1 MAAPVAPA
9 GLPPGLCPSFAV
21 VCSFLE
27 RYGAAL
33 DLPEMTFPQMEGYL
47 QDTSSV
53 SQPLVELHVKLL
65 RKLGKS
71 VTSDRWEKYLVKVC
85 QEFNSTWAWELERKG
100 YPEMSMECKAD
111 ILKYLC
117 ESQFDDNLKF
127 KTAVNEEDPERMRMQ
142 PIGRDKEGLLYWF
155 QLDQDQNVRLYVE
168 EQDDLD
174 GSSWRCVVRNRNEL
188 ADVLDL
194 LKAKIEPAMT
204 DEERLG
210 GASGGP
216 GDEKSCGVEVKVT
229 NKTAKVERVSDE
241 ESKPITLS
249 SGIVNSDKTLKEE
262 SQTVCEMKRKGS
274 CGPLK
279 LEPERKEEHELK
291 AVGTETPKL
300 DQTPVIDNRVSTIK
314 SLIKDEP
321 RDSPRH
327 WNAIS
332 VVMAPGSIKQEL
344 PAKTEVCFKD
354 KKERTV
360 EDFERAMKSDQ
371 QAKIPLKKRE
381 LKRSDGYDNSHYSHT
396 NNNNNSN
403 GSGSVGGIIVRN
415 PAAMEQTGEKKTA
428 PLATLNSQ
436 VQSSEGV
443 SDGVISPNK
452 REQYVGF
459 GVIMGPVERKQ
470 TFPVPDISGNTTKDR
485 NGLHEDRDGKSFKT
499 ELTHAENIR
508 QSVLVRK
515 PSVSQATHHS
525 SMSEEMT
532 LRVEHAESDAKVKS
546 LGSDAKERAAL
557 LLALPADGD
566 NEYSD
571 GKSGISSSTEQETV
585 VKLEDP
591 GNAES
596 RRAKSTTLSDKGT
609 GDRTDLI
616 RLKAVEGR
624 DNKGFKIS
632 RKKRSDKSKIRS
644 QSGSDRS
651 KPNEEEVS
659 SELQKEGIRLKI
671 KIPLHRRTPELRRS
685 ARICKPSPKLA
696 EIQKRKHAAPS
707 AAREAEEH
715 VDQDEERTLH
725 KRDLHKKIFSDGQ
738 IKSAKGKRRHR
749 RARWSKP
756 TKIRRTEVVLGGDA
770 VCESKSER
778 DDEKSELDSQHSEEA
793 PPEDACK
800 HCGLPNHPE
809 LILLCDQCDSGYH
822 TACLRPPLMII
833 PDGEW
838 FCPPCQHKLLC
849 ERLEEQLLNLDTALK
864 KRERAER
871 RRERLVYVGISVEN
885 IIPNPDGDAE
895 DGKQEKKKG
904 AKKCKNLER
913 RSTRKRK
920 SISYRFDDF
929 DEAIDEA
936 IEEDVQNSDEGDVN
950 LEKDMAAIAEQDEK
964 EEAKEIR
971 QPVKTAAPRK
981 RKRRRRLNDLD
992 SESTLDEEE
1001 SEDEFQISDSME
1013 EEDFVVSGDDG
1024 ASDADAASWD
1034 GSERGSVSSSV
1045 DRLPPTRRT
1054 AKNGRAQRSK
1064 KRTRRSARRHRG
1076 SSEEEEEEEEEEI
1089 ETEGSS
1095 EVSDSDVNL
1104 SRRRSRRSQKAQ
1116 INYCETSESEGS
1128 QKTSERKANQ
1138 ATRRRRISSSNTSVI
1153 SKDSEPEEESS
1164 LKIRHRGRKRQSTRE
1179 DSKQRHK
1186 QLKLKPARS
1195 TSEEEEESED
1205 EGASDEEKRPLRKSL
1220 NRIESDDDEEDGVEK
1235 RPVRK
1240 TAGKQASGVTDCREL
1255 SVKAHTRGSKD
1266 SMLKHNGLLPPRSSA
1281 QDEDEEE
1288 EEEEDEEDDL
1298 TADTDFVNFVFDS
1311 EQLS

>member
-1 MAAPVAPA
+1 MAAPGAPA
-9 GLPPGLCPSFAV
+9 GLPPGLSPSFAV

-53 SQPLVELHVKLL
+53 PQPLVELHVKLL

-71 VTSDRWEKYLVKVC
+71 VTSDRWEKYLVKAC

-100 YPEMSMECKAD
+100 YPEMSTECKAD

-127 KTAVNEEDPERMRMQ
+127 KMAVNEEEPEKMRLQ

-155 QLDQDQNVRLYVE
+155 QLDQDQNIRLYVE

-174 GSSWRCVVRNRNEL
+174 GSSWRCIVRNRNDL
-188 ADVLDL
+188 ADVLEL
-194 LKAKIEPAMT
+194 LKTKVEPAMT
-204 DEERLG
+204 DEDRHDGEL
-210 GASGGP
+210 
-216 GDEKSCGVEVKVT
+216 KVV
-229 NKTAKVERVSDE
+229 NKAAKVECASEE
-241 ESKPITLS
+241 ESKPITCS
-249 SGIVNSDKTLKEE
+249 VNVNSDRSLKEE
-262 SQTVCEMKRKGS
+262 SQIMCEMKRKGS
-274 CGPLK
+274 AGPLK
-279 LEPERKEEHELK
+279 LEQERKEELELK
-291 AVGTETPKL
+291 ALGTEAPKL

-314 SLIKDEP
+314 SLIKDES
-321 RDSPRH
+321 RDTPRH

-344 PAKTEVCFKD
+344 PEKTDSCKD
-354 KKERTV
+354 KKEKTP

-381 LKRSDGYDNSHYSHT
+381 LKRSEGYDNSHYSHV

-403 GSGSVGGIIVRN
+403 GSVTVGGIIVRN
-415 PAAMEQTGEKKTA
+415 PAALEHTGEKKIA
-428 PLATLNSQ
+428 ASPILGENSQ
-436 VQSSEGV
+436 AKESTESSQ
-443 SDGVISPNK
+443 DRALAPNK

-459 GVIMGPVERKQ
+459 GVIMGPIERKQ
-470 TFPVPDISGNTTKDR
+470 TFPLPDGLGNSTKPR
-485 NGLHEDRDGKSFKT
+485 NGLHEDCDVKSFKT
-499 ELTHAENIR
+499 EAAHAESIR

-515 PSVSQATHHS
+515 PSISQATHHL

-532 LRVEHAESDAKVKS
+532 LRVEHAESDAKVKA
-546 LGSDAKERAAL
+546 LGADAKGRAAL
-557 LLALPADGD
+557 LLALPTDGENPID
-566 NEYSD
+566 CSD
-571 GKSGISSSTEQETV
+571 GKSVIRSRTEQEMVAKLEEACSTEELAGSRKAKATKIPDGGTGDITGDQAAEENNSKGFKSSKKRRSDKAKLKLQSGEDWN
-585 VKLEDP
+585 KLED
-591 GNAES
+591 
-596 RRAKSTTLSDKGT
+596 
-609 GDRTDLI
+609 
-616 RLKAVEGR
+616 
-624 DNKGFKIS
+624 
-632 RKKRSDKSKIRS
+632 
-644 QSGSDRS
+644 
-651 KPNEEEVS
+651 EEVS

-696 EIQKRKHAAPS
+696 EIQERKHTVPS

-715 VDQDEERTLH
+715 VDQEEERALH
-725 KRDLHKKIFSDGQ
+725 KTDLHKKINSDGQ
-738 IKSAKGKRRHR
+738 IKSIKGKRRHR
-749 RARWSKP
+749 RPRWSKP
-756 TKIRRTEVVLGGDA
+756 SKIRKIVAIPGGDA
-770 VCESKSER
+770 ACESKSEK
-778 DDEKSELDSQHSEEA
+778 DDKSEMDSQNSEEA

-800 HCGLPNHPE
+800 HCGLINHPE
-809 LILLCDQCDSGYH
+809 LILLCDRCDSGYH

-849 ERLEEQLLNLDTALK
+849 ERLEEQLQNLDTALK

-885 IIPNPDGDAE
+885 IIPNPDADAE
-895 DGKQEKKKG
+895 DEKQEKKKG

-936 IEEDVQNSDEGDVN
+936 IEEDVQNSDGGDVG
-950 LEKDMAAIAEQDEK
+950 LGQDMADITDQEEK

-971 QPVKTAAPRK
+971 KPVKIPAPCK

-1013 EEDFVVSGDDG
+1013 EDEFVVSGDDG
-1024 ASDADAASWD
+1024 GSDADAASWD
-1034 GSERGSVSSSV
+1034 GSERGSITSSV
-1045 DRLPPTRRT
+1045 ERLPPTRGT
-1054 AKNGRAQRSK
+1054 ARNGQAQRTK
-1064 KRTRRSARRHRG
+1064 RRTRRSARRNRG
-1076 SSEEEEEEEEEEI
+1076 SSEEEEEEEEEEEI
-1089 ETEGSS
+1089 DTEGSS

-1104 SRRRSRRSQKAQ
+1104 SRRRSRRSRKAQ

-1128 QKTSERKANQ
+1128 HKASERKTNQ
-1138 ATRRRRISSSNTSVI
+1138 APRRRRISSSNTSVI
-1153 SKDSEPEEESS
+1153 SKDSEPEDDSESRS
-1164 LKIRHRGRKRQSTRE
+1164 RHRGRKRQSTRE

-1186 QLKLKPARS
+1186 WLKLKPARS
-1195 TSEEEEESED
+1195 SSEEESDEERD
-1205 EGASDEEKRPLRKSL
+1205 TGASDEEKRPHLKSL
-1220 NRIESDDDEEDGVEK
+1220 NRIESDEEEEDEVEK
-1235 RPVRK
+1235 RQLRK
-1240 TAGKQASGVTDCREL
+1240 MGGKQDSEVTDCREL
-1255 SVKAHTRGSKD
+1255 SVRAHTRGSKD

-1281 QDEDEEE
+1281 RDEEDEDEDEEE
-1288 EEEEDEEDDL
+1288 DDL
-1298 TADTDFVNFVFDS
+1298 SAATDFVNFVFDS